1 MSEIGSLSEAGSF
14 PALVLNSPLL
24 AFWCKY
30 KHTNVLIFE
39 LPAAH
44 PFGVSKHIKGL
55 VSLGKS

>member
-14 PALVLNSPLL
+14 PELLLNSPLL

-30 KHTNVLIFE
+30 NRTNILIFE
-39 LPAAH
+39 LPAAR
-44 PFGVSKHIKGL
+44 PFGVSKHTKRL